1 MVLSRNSQIAIAV
14 AGVIALGLIIYF
26 FGIPQEAGQ
35 QAGREQPVA
44 AGSPPARDVPSA
56 PATTPAPSDDR
67 PSAGDSGRAEAGASP
82 AGASEAGTTQPANGQ
97 TGAGQTESGQ
107 AADAAAEEDEAGGAQ
122 QQAAAEAAA
131 PQGIVP
137 SFDIIRVEPNGD
149 AVIAG
154 RAAPN
159 GKVELLR
166 NGEPFAEATTDAAG
180 QFAMTPPPLPP
191 GTYELT
197 LRLTDAEGR
206 THHSGQAVTVVVAED
221 GRQQP
226 MVALATPNAPTQ
238 VLSRPQTDVAQ
249 ASSGTGRDAQ
259 PGAADSAQPPA
270 AGGADVPAAGTSAA
284 ADAPAATEQQNERAR
299 VAIDAVDVE
308 GQGRFFVSGRGAPG
322 ATVRLYL
329 NESYL
334 AAGTVPDDG
343 RLSFSV
349 ERGVA
354 PGDYR
359 VRLDDIDP
367 ATGAVL
373 SRAEVPFTM
382 PAAEA
387 EGGAATASPAAPA
400 SPDVAGGA
408 AGQGQ
413 TTPAEGA
420 PPSGGE
426 GVVVVPEVRTTVV
439 SRGDSLWRISRRI
452 YGHGIRYTVIYD
464 ANQDQIR
471 NPDLIYPGQVFV
483 LPNDE
488 KRQ

>member
-14 AGVIALGLIIYF
+14 AGVIALGLIIYL
-26 FGIPQEAGQ
+26 FGIPREAGLETQREVPVAATDTPARDAPAEPSTKADDKASGETAKDEGAAEGETAGGTQQ
-35 QAGREQPVA
+35 QAGAVPAAPRAPVDTPATPQPV
-44 AGSPPARDVPSA
+44 
-56 PATTPAPSDDR
+56 
-67 PSAGDSGRAEAGASP
+67 
-82 AGASEAGTTQPANGQ
+82 
-97 TGAGQTESGQ
+97 
-107 AADAAAEEDEAGGAQ
+107 
-122 QQAAAEAAA
+122 
-131 PQGIVP
+131 VP
-137 SFDIIRVEPNGD
+137 SFDIVRVEPNGE

-166 NGEPFAEATTDAAG
+166 NGEPFAEASTDAAG
-180 QFAMTPPPLPP
+180 QFAMTPPALPA
-191 GTYELT
+191 GTFELT

-206 THHSGQAVTVVVAED
+206 TRTSGQSVTVVVAD
-221 GRQQP
+221 DRKQQP

-238 VLSRPQTDVAQ
+238 VLSRPGTALAQGMPGAQQSGQQGPQTGGQD
-249 ASSGTGRDAQ
+249 ASPAQ
-259 PGAADSAQPPA
+259 PAEGGAAQAQPPA
-270 AGGADVPAAGTSAA
+270 GATPAAPATGAPAA
-284 ADAPAATEQQNERAR
+284 ADAPAAGQPAERVG

-308 GQGRFFVSGRGAPG
+308 SGGRLFVSGRGAPG

-334 AAGTVPDDG
+334 AAGNVPADG

-359 VRLDDIDP
+359 VRLDDVDP
-367 ATGAVL
+367 GTGAVL

-382 PAAEA
+382 PGPEAAAGAPAAQGTVSPAGPVSPEVSGVPA
-387 EGGAATASPAAPA
+387 GQGGAA
-400 SPDVAGGA
+400 
-408 AGQGQ
+408 
-413 TTPAEGA
+413 PAEGA
-420 PPSGGE
+420 RPSGGE
-426 GVVVVPEVRTTVV
+426 GVVVVPEVRTATV

-464 ANQDQIR
+464 ANQEQIR

-483 LPNDE
+483 LPSGGA
-488 KRQ
+488 QQ